1 MHAGDGWG
9 ESVKLAHASRNEPGS
24 WGDRKPEVV
33 RSWAEIY
40 SVIPF
45 SPVLLN
51 ENEKNWR
58 IEFVMVLFDGGRA
71 RGDND
76 NSDNNKLFLFYARY

>member
-1 MHAGDGWG
+1 M
-9 ESVKLAHASRNEPGS
+9 
-24 WGDRKPEVV
+24 V
-33 RSWAEIY
+33 RSLTEIY
-40 SVIPF
+40 SVNPF

-76 NSDNNKLFLFYARY
+76 NSDNNKLLFYARY

>member
-9 ESVKLAHASRNEPGS
+9 KSVKLADASRNGPGS

-33 RSWAEIY
+33 RSLAEIY
-40 SVIPF
+40 SAIPF
-45 SPVLLN
+45 FPVLLN
-51 ENEKNWR
+51 EDEKNWR
-58 IEFVMVLFDGGRA
+58 TEFVMVLFNGGRA

-76 NSDNNKLFLFYARY
+76 NSDNNKLLFYARY